1 MLILDELEQQYSNT
15 KSRVYHFN
23 NHGHKADNLQFI
35 FFLVSKASFL
45 CTVLLVCSLDVINV
59 KSQITKVDKK
69 NT

>member
-23 NHGHKADNLQFI
+23 NHGHKADNLLFK

-45 CTVLLVCSLDVINV
+45 CTVPLVCSMDVINLNYQ
-59 KSQITKVDKK
+59 SARLD
-69 NT
+69 